1 MGKRRTARERAL
13 QALYE
18 LEFNAIGPE
27 AALSASGPAGAA
39 PEEAAAYAAWL
50 VRGVLARQEEIDAL
64 IQSTSHN
71 WRVAR
76 MTPIDRNLL
85 RLAALEMLE
94 EAATLPAAVVIN
106 EAIEIARR
114 FSGEESAVFVNGV
127 LDAVRKRLA
136 AGTPTG
142 KVDEHEPRP
151 ETERP
156 AAGSP
161 PARRGGG
168 GAKKRPGA
176 GPGRKA

>member
-1 MGKRRTARERAL
+1 
-13 QALYE
+13 
-18 LEFNAIGPE
+18 
-27 AALSASGPAGAA
+27 
-39 PEEAAAYAAWL
+39 
-50 VRGVLARQEEIDAL
+50 
-64 IQSTSHN
+64 
-71 WRVAR
+71 

-136 AGTPTG
+136 AGKPTG